1 MSWQTRDMDKEIELM
16 RHTDND
22 GDALTPE
29 GVAAALEIG
38 SRLDGGYWLMASSGA
53 QRATQTAACL
63 IAALGER
70 VPGGVI
76 VETSLRS
83 DREDEWRAA
92 YSKAG
97 AGDLHSLREADP
109 HLVEEDSAAL
119 AIGLRRIFDALEDGG
134 RALAVGHSPTS
145 EAAIFGLTGIE
156 VDPLGKG
163 DRVLVAEDE
172 GEFRVTPLD

>member
-1 MSWQTRDMDKEIELM
+1 MAKEIELM
-16 RHTDND
+16 RHTDNE

-29 GVAAALEIG
+29 GVAAALGIG
-38 SRLDGGYWLMASSGA
+38 DSLDGGYRFMASSGA

-63 IAALGER
+63 IAALGEK

-76 VETSLRS
+76 VEAAIRS
-83 DREDEWRAA
+83 DREEEWRAA

-97 AGDLHSLREADP
+97 AGNLRSLRDADP
-109 HLVEEDSAAL
+109 QLVEEDSAAL
-119 AIGLRRIFDALEDGG
+119 AIGLRRIFDALDDGQ

-163 DRVLVAEDE
+163 DRVLVAEEE